1 MAAKKEDRYTIKD
14 PDADM
19 TKNQSYAL
27 YNMTGVDVRGVALTK
42 GAASEFIDIATTGKG
57 KRVRL
62 ELSMLTGALVKTRE
76 VHKNFRS
83 EKDPLGYKGIK
94 LPAAK
99 KPAKKA
105 DPQPDDRDD
114 IPENNADD
122 VGLTMAA
129 LKKMATK
136 DPAQLIAMLS
146 GEALPDPEPE
156 PKTKTQTKKTNT
168 PTARKRA
175 AAAAKK
181 NENEE
186 PEAPEDKIA
195 AALANLV
202 A

>member
-1 MAAKKEDRYTIKD
+1 MAAKKDKRYVIAD

-42 GAASEFIDIATTGKG
+42 GAASELIDAAKNGGAKT
-57 KRVRL
+57 VRL
-62 ELSMLTGALVKTRE
+62 ALSQIEGALVKTRD
-76 VHKNFRS
+76 VHKNMRA
-83 EKDPLGYKGIK
+83 EKNPTGYKGIK
-94 LPAAK
+94 VPAAK
-99 KPAKKA
+99 KTPAKKTA
-105 DPQPDDRDD
+105 
-114 IPENNADD
+114 PESEDGED

-136 DPAQLIAMLS
+136 DPAQLIALLS
-146 GEALPDPEPE
+146 GEPLGDPEK
-156 PKTKTQTKKTNT
+156 PKKTQPKTNT

-186 PEAPEDKIA
+186 PESNENKIA
-195 AALANLV
+195 EALKELV